1 MFSRILCATDGSK
14 RSTHAVKTAAALA
27 HGSRALLTLVHV
39 TPDYRTP
46 YYPDG
51 VMIDWPS
58 EKDYKRDCKVAADKV
73 FAKDKATASK
83 EGLEEAE
90 TLHLFGDSPADEILG
105 AVKKT
110 KADLVVMASHG
121 RKGFEALLLGSETQK
136 VLARTTVPVLVVR

>member
-1 MFSRILCATDGSK
+1 MFKRILCATDGSK

-27 HGSRALLTLVHV
+27 HGSGTVLVLVHV

-58 EKDYKRDCKVAADKV
+58 EKDYKRDCKAAADKV
-73 FAKDKATASK
+73 FEKDREIAQK
-83 EGLEEAE
+83 EGAE
-90 TLHLFGDSPADEILG
+90 IEPAHLFGDSPAEEILSY
-105 AVKKT
+105 AKKI
-110 KADLVVMASHG
+110 KADLIVMASHG

-136 VLARTTVPVLVVR
+136 VLARTNVPVLVVR

>member
-1 MFSRILCATDGSK
+1 MFKRIVCATDGSK
-14 RSTHAVKTAAALA
+14 RSTHAVKTAAAMA
-27 HGSRALLTLVHV
+27 NGSGGLLTLVHV

-73 FAKDKATASK
+73 FEKDRALALK
-83 EGLEEAE
+83 EGVDVE
-90 TLHLFGDSPADEILG
+90 TMHLFGDSPADEIL
-105 AVKKT
+105 ACAKKS
-110 KADLVVMASHG
+110 KADLIVMASHG

-136 VLARTTVPVLVVR
+136 VLARTLVPVLVVR

>member
-1 MFSRILCATDGSK
+1 MFRRILCATDGSK

-27 HGSRALLTLVHV
+27 HGSGALLTLVHV

-58 EKDYKRDCKVAADKV
+58 EKDYKRDCKAAADKV
-73 FAKDKATASK
+73 FAKDAETALK
-83 EGLEEAE
+83 EGVEADF
-90 TLHLFGDSPADEILG
+90 LHLFGDSPADEIL
-105 AVKKT
+105 ASVKKV

>member
-1 MFSRILCATDGSK
+1 MFRRIVCATDGTK

-27 HGSRALLTLVHV
+27 HGSGALLTLVHV

-58 EKDYKRDCKVAADKV
+58 EKDYKRDCKAAADKV
-73 FAKDKATASK
+73 FAKDMSTVQK
-83 EGLEEAE
+83 EGAEAQ
-90 TLHLFGDSPADEILG
+90 TLHLFGDSPADEILS
-105 AVKKT
+105 AAKKA
-110 KADLVVMASHG
+110 KADLIVMASHG

-136 VLARTTVPVLVVR
+136 VLARTNVPVLVVR

>member
-1 MFSRILCATDGSK
+1 MYKRILCATDGSK
-14 RSTHAVKTAAALA
+14 RSAHAVKTAASLAKGMGALV
-27 HGSRALLTLVHV
+27 TLVHV

-58 EKDYKRDCKVAADKV
+58 EKDYKRDCKAAADKV
-73 FAKDKATASK
+73 FAKDTAAALK
-83 EGLEEAE
+83 EGVEAE
-90 TLHLFGDSPADEILG
+90 TLHLFGDSPADEIL
-105 AVKKT
+105 AAAKKQ

>member
-1 MFSRILCATDGSK
+1 MFRRILCATDGSK

-27 HGSRALLTLVHV
+27 HGSGALLTLVHV

-58 EKDYKRDCKVAADKV
+58 EKDYKRDCKAAAEKV
-73 FAKDKATASK
+73 FEKDVSLALK
-83 EGLEEAE
+83 EGVQAE
-90 TLHLFGDSPADEILG
+90 TQHLFGDSPAEEILG
-105 AVKKT
+105 AARKA
-110 KADLVVMASHG
+110 KADLIVMASHG

-136 VLARTTVPVLVVR
+136 VLARTSVPVLVVR

>member
-1 MFSRILCATDGSK
+1 MFRRILCATDGSK

-27 HGSRALLTLVHV
+27 HGSGALLTLVHV

-58 EKDYKRDCKVAADKV
+58 EKDYKRDCKAAADKV
-73 FAKDKATASK
+73 FARDAAAAQK
-83 EGLEEAE
+83 EGVEAE
-90 TLHLFGDSPADEILG
+90 AMHLFGDSPADEIL
-105 AVKKT
+105 AAAKKA
-110 KADLVVMASHG
+110 KADLIVMASHG

-136 VLARTTVPVLVVR
+136 VLARTNVPVLVVR

>member
-1 MFSRILCATDGSK
+1 MFRRILCATDGSK

-27 HGSRALLTLVHV
+27 HGSGALLTLVHV

-58 EKDYKRDCKVAADKV
+58 EKDYKRDCKAAAEKV
-73 FAKDKATASK
+73 FEKDASLALK
-83 EGLEEAE
+83 EGVQVE
-90 TLHLFGDSPADEILG
+90 TQHLFGDSPAEEIL
-105 AVKKT
+105 AAARKA
-110 KADLVVMASHG
+110 KADLIVMASHG

-136 VLARTTVPVLVVR
+136 ELARTNVPVLVVR

>member
-1 MFSRILCATDGSK
+1 MFKRILCATDGSK
-14 RSTHAVKTAAALA
+14 RSAQAVKTAAALA
-27 HGSRALLTLVHV
+27 HGSGALLTLVHV

-58 EKDYKRDCKVAADKV
+58 EKDYKRDCKAAAEKV
-73 FAKDKATASK
+73 FAKDAAVAQK
-83 EGLEEAE
+83 EGVEVEP
-90 TLHLFGDSPADEILG
+90 LHLFGDSPADEILG
-105 AVKKT
+105 AAKKS
-110 KADLVVMASHG
+110 KADLIVMASHG

>member
-1 MFSRILCATDGSK
+1 MFRRILCATDGSK
-14 RSTHAVKTAAALA
+14 RSAHAVKTAAALA
-27 HGSRALLTLVHV
+27 HTSGALLTLVHV

-58 EKDYKRDCKVAADKV
+58 EKDYKRDCKAAADKV
-73 FAKDKATASK
+73 FAKDGATALK
-83 EGLEEAE
+83 EGIEAE
-90 TLHLFGDSPADEILG
+90 TLHLFGDSPADELL
-105 AVKKT
+105 AAAKKV
-110 KADLVVMASHG
+110 KADLIVMASHG